1 MITGLSAAN
10 DQFVTSVDN
19 MQTALNNAENQ
30 LATGYR
36 VNQASDAPAEVGDI
50 FEARAALS
58 SENQTIQNLNAVQ
71 TNVQAGDSA
80 VQNAIQLL
88 QNAATLGSEGASS
101 TVTQSQQNSLA
112 TQVQS
117 VLSQLVGVSATQVNG
132 VYIFSGD
139 ASGSAPYQLDPTS
152 PTGVDQLVTAQAT
165 ALTADPTGITFQTSM
180 TAQQLF
186 DAQDTQGNPTP
197 QNAFAALN
205 NLQLALQSGNVTN
218 ITAAISNVQT
228 ASDYLNQQLG
238 FYGAAENRI
247 TSAISL
253 AQKFQV
259 QTQTQLSNLQDTDM
273 TSVAVQV
280 TQETT
285 ALNAAMA
292 AEAKRPTSTLFDYLP
307 VTTG

>member
-1 MITGLSAAN
+1 
-10 DQFVTSVDN
+10 
-19 MQTALNNAENQ
+19 
-30 LATGYR
+30 
-36 VNQASDAPAEVGDI
+36 
-50 FEARAALS
+50 
-58 SENQTIQNLNAVQ
+58 VQ

-101 TVTQSQQNSLA
+101 TVTQSQQTSLA